1 MNPPPD
7 PNSLNQTEQIDDQ
20 LLDLDLRDDH
30 SILSTLAHSQKLGT
44 QAAEQ
49 AIPELANA
57 VTAASQRLA
66 SPTGRLIMVGAGA
79 SGRLAVQ
86 DGAELWPTYG
96 WPAERLVL
104 QIAGGTEALLHS
116 IEGVEDD
123 HTNATT
129 QVGTLKLTQN
139 DVVLALAASGS
150 SPWTVSW
157 VKQARLHN
165 ALTIGMANNAD
176 TPLLMASEHPILLN
190 SGEEVLA
197 GSTRMAAGTAQK
209 VALNMFSTLL
219 MMRLNRTYGNLMVDM
234 AATNAKLDKRRL
246 RMLHTLIPTLEDAA
260 AIQALSDANGW
271 VKLAALLCLGLNRPD
286 ALELLNTH
294 SGNLRAAMA
303 DIQGLTID

>member
-104 QIAGGTEALLHS
+104 Q
-116 IEGVEDD
+116 
-123 HTNATT
+123 
-129 QVGTLKLTQN
+129 
-139 DVVLALAASGS
+139 AASGS